1 MLFIRHWTDSH
12 TQIATLAVEQH
23 EQIKA
28 EEHSERPAGG
38 LWAGGGGGCWGGEGC
53 FWAVTKQMYHLVVMF
68 SHALIKEQLF

>member
-38 LWAGGGGGCWGGEGC
+38 LWAGGGGGGGGGGGVFGLSQNRC
-53 FWAVTKQMYHLVVMF
+53 TTSLSCSVM
-68 SHALIKEQLF
+68 H